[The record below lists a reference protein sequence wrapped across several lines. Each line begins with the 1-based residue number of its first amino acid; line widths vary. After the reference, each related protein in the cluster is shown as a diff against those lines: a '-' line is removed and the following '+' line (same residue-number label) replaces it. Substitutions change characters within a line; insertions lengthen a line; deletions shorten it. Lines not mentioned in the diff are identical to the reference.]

1 MRKLAVTSYALLFS
15 ICSMAFPEDS
25 TTLLPQAEAPIIEK
39 LNHQLDSL
47 ENQIKYH
54 TGNIMLAG
62 GKFNL
67 RVPDEFLFIDAA
79 QSRYILEELWG
90 NLPDPEV
97 AGMIVRK
104 GFQPSK
110 LINDYSFVIGYSD
123 IGHVSVEKDAELNHT
138 DLLANLKNNMLR
150 SNESRL
156 NMGLNTMAV
165 SGWVM
170 VPYFD
175 HFKKALYWATR
186 ITANGTDEEILN
198 YNLRLLGKTGVIKIN
213 AVATLDQL
221 SDIKKNL
228 PLIIAQTRFSAEERF
243 EAFKEG
249 TDRESKQ
256 NLTSL
261 IAGTP
266 QESWYSKLKIS
277 WQVVFLV
284 IGLSFITHRVFSNL
298 KRKATPAA
306 A

>member
-1 MRKLAVTSYALLFS
+1 MRKLVITSCTLLYS
-15 ICSMAFPEDS
+15 ICSMAFTEDS
-25 TTLLPQAEAPIIEK
+25 TVLLPQADAPIIEQ

-47 ENQIKYH
+47 ESKIKYH
-54 TGNIMLAG
+54 TGNIKLAG

-67 RVPDEFLFIDAA
+67 RVPEEFFFIDAV

-123 IGHVSVEKDAELNHT
+123 IGHISAQKDAELNH
-138 DLLANLKNNMLR
+138 DELLASLKDNMTR

-156 NMGLNTMAV
+156 DMGLNTMTV
-165 SGWVM
+165 NGWVM
-170 VPYFD
+170 VPNFD
-175 HFKKALYWATR
+175 DYKKALYWATR
-186 ITANGTDEEILN
+186 ISANGSDEEILN

-221 SDIKKNL
+221 SDIKRTL
-228 PLIIAQTRFSAEERF
+228 PLIIAQTKFAAEERF
-243 EAFKEG
+243 EAYREG
-249 TDRESKQ
+249 SDRESNQ

-261 IAGTP
+261 ITGITP
-266 QESWYSKLKIS
+266 EKWYSNLKIS
-277 WQVVFLV
+277 WQLIFLV
-284 IGLSFITHRVFSNL
+284 TGLTFITHRVFSNL
-298 KRKATPAA
+298 KRKAAPVAA
-306 A
+306 